1 MNKAIMMGRLTKDPE
16 VRYMTGESPRAVA
29 KWSLAVDRQY
39 KGRDGKSEADFFAC
53 VAFGKTAEF
62 VEKYFRKGMKILVE
76 GRLQNDHYKDRDGK
90 MQYNEQIIVDQVEF
104 TERKAEQPAQ
114 AEQAAD
120 FTPILEDDDDEGIPF
135 TF

>member
-1 MNKAIMMGRLTKDPE
+1 MNKVIMMGRLTKDPE
-16 VRYMTGESPRAVA
+16 VRYTTGESPRAVA

-120 FTPILEDDDDEGIPF
+120 FTPVPDDDEGIPF
-135 TF
+135 SF

>member
-1 MNKAIMMGRLTKDPE
+1 MNRVIMCGRLTKDPE
-16 VRYMTGESPRAVA
+16 VRYTAGESPRAVA

-62 VEKYFRKGMKILVE
+62 IEKYFRKGMKILVE

-114 AEQAAD
+114 AEQAAKD
-120 FTPILEDDDDEGIPF
+120 FTPVPDDDEGIPF
-135 TF
+135 SF

>member
-1 MNKAIMMGRLTKDPE
+1 MNKVIMMGRLTKDPE
-16 VRYMTGESPRAVA
+16 VRYTTGESPRAVA

-120 FTPILEDDDDEGIPF
+120 FTPIPEDDDDEGIPF

>member
-1 MNKAIMMGRLTKDPE
+1 MNKVIMMGRLTKDPE
-16 VRYMTGESPRAVA
+16 VRYTTGESPRAVA
-29 KWSLAVDRQY
+29 KWPLAVDRQY

-120 FTPILEDDDDEGIPF
+120 FTPVPDDDEGIPF
-135 TF
+135 SF

>member
-1 MNKAIMMGRLTKDPE
+1 MNKVIMMGRLTKDPE
-16 VRYMTGESPRAVA
+16 VRYTTGESPRAVA

-104 TERKAEQPAQ
+104 TERNAEQPAQ

-120 FTPILEDDDDEGIPF
+120 FTPIPEDDDDEGIPF

>member
-16 VRYMTGESPRAVA
+16 VRYTTGESPRAVA